1 MARPTGAVVPQG
13 PRAGF
18 ATAGGPASGRAG
30 ARSGRRRVRAR
41 TVVLTLLALAG
52 GLLMITPFL
61 WAIGTSLKPS
71 GALLSL
77 PPQLLPAEP
86 TTSAYTAVLTR
97 FPFLRVFGNSLLVAA
112 ATTLGQL
119 VVCSMSGYAFARFR
133 FPGRDALF
141 TVYLATLMVPFAVVI
156 TPLFIFVTRLGW
168 ANSYAGLIIPGMF
181 SAFGTFFMRQFFL
194 SIPRE
199 LEEAATIDGA
209 STLATFFRVVLP
221 MTGPALATLT
231 VLSFMG
237 SWNSFLWPLLIIN
250 DRTLMTL
257 PIALST
263 LQGLYP
269 GQTQWNVVMAGTV
282 LATIPTIAVFLFA
295 QRWVIEGVAGSGVK
309 G

>member
-1 MARPTGAVVPQG
+1 MIQPQATPRTATTTARLD
-13 PRAGF
+13 
-18 ATAGGPASGRAG
+18 
-30 ARSGRRRVRAR
+30 RAR
-41 TVVLTLLALAG
+41 THVKRRWRIYLLTFIALAG
-52 GLLMITPFL
+52 GLIMITPFV
-61 WAIGTSLKPS
+61 WAIVTSIQPR
-71 GALLSL
+71 GALLAL
-77 PPQLLPAEP
+77 PPQLVPSDP
-86 TTSAYTAVLTR
+86 TITSYTTVVNR
-97 FPFLRVFGNSLLVAA
+97 FPFLRVFGNSVLVAVL
-112 ATTLGQL
+112 TTLGQL
-119 VVCSMSGYAFARFR
+119 VVCSMAGYAFARLQFR
-133 FPGRDALF
+133 GRDTLF

-156 TPLFIFVTRLGW
+156 TPLFIIVTRLGW
-168 ANSYAGLIIPGMF
+168 GDTYAGLIIPGIF

-209 STLATFFRVVLP
+209 GTLSVFARIVLP
-221 MTGPALATLT
+221 LTGPALATLA

-250 DRTLMTL
+250 DRELMTL

-269 GQTQWNVVMAGTV
+269 GQTQWNIVMAGTV
-282 LATIPTIAVFLFA
+282 LATIPTILVFLFA

>member
-1 MARPTGAVVPQG
+1 MKI
-13 PRAGF
+13 
-18 ATAGGPASGRAG
+18 
-30 ARSGRRRVRAR
+30 GRRHLGP
-41 TVVLTLLALAG
+41 TLLTLLALAG
-52 GLLMITPFL
+52 GLVMVVPFV
-61 WAIGTSLKPS
+61 WAIATSLKPS

-77 PPQLLPAEP
+77 PPQLIPDAP
-86 TTSAYTAVLTR
+86 TVDAYTRVVTR
-97 FPFLRVFGNSLLVAA
+97 FPFVRVFGNSVLVAA
-112 ATTLGQL
+112 LTTLGQL
-119 VVCSMSGYAFARFR
+119 VVCSMAGYAFARFTFR
-133 FPGRDALF
+133 GRDALF
-141 TVYLATLMVPFAVVI
+141 AIYLATLMVPFAVII
-156 TPLFIFVTRLGW
+156 TPLFILVTKLGW
-168 ANSYAGLIIPGMF
+168 ANSYAGLIVPGMF

-209 STLATFFRVVLP
+209 GTFATFLRVVLP

-250 DRTLMTL
+250 DRALMTL

-282 LATIPTIAVFLFA
+282 MATIPTILVFLVA